1 MVPGSFTET
10 HLTGP
15 RAGQTSTVDAL
26 PPVSGMVS
34 WDGRHLIA
42 MQTTT
47 VETHTYSNGDVD
59 PQICHRSRV
68 FIRLDDVIMIT
79 IGTTDADRAPC
90 RISAPAAN
98 GIRSLARV
106 AHGRCG

>member
-26 PPVSGMVS
+26 PPVSGMMS
-34 WDGRHLIA
+34 RDGNTLIA
-42 MQTTT
+42 MQSTAA

-68 FIRLDDVIMIT
+68 FIRLDD
-79 IGTTDADRAPC
+79 GDRDHDHD
-90 RISAPAAN
+90 RDD
-98 GIRSLARV
+98 RR
-106 AHGRCG
+106 